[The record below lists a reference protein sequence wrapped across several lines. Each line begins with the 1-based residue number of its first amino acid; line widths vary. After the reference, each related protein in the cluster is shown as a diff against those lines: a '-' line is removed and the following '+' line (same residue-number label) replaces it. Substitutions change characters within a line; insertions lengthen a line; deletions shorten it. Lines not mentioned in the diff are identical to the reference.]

1 MHSSAVVGVRRAA
14 LSLAL
19 GATVAALGWR
29 RRALTLDGA
38 VAATSVGA
46 STFGFGGWTASLS
59 LIAFFV
65 SGSAL
70 SRRTAVAGELVAVK
84 GHQRDAIQV
93 FANGGFA
100 ALGVALSSVGC
111 PAGRGMALGAL
122 AAAAADTWASEIG
135 VRSPARPRSI
145 LTGESVRPGVSGG
158 VTPLGWAAAGVGA
171 ALIGGVWALASRRTW
186 STVMAAIVAGLVGS
200 LADSLAGD
208 TIQASYIC
216 VVCNEPAEAAGT
228 HCGERRLLVRGVSWV
243 TNDVVNVI
251 ATGVGALAGGALIR
265 DP

>member
-1 MHSSAVVGVRRAA
+1 MPRRVAV
-14 LSLAL
+14 SLGL
-19 GATVAALGWR
+19 GALVAGLGWQ

-38 VAATSVGA
+38 IAATGVGA
-46 STFGFGGWTASLS
+46 STFGFGGWPASLG

-70 SRRTAVAGELVAVK
+70 SRRKAVAGELVAAR
-84 GHQRDAIQV
+84 GHQRDAVQV

-100 ALGVALSSVGC
+100 ALGVALSAAGC
-111 PAGRGMALGAL
+111 PSGRSMALGAL

-135 VRSPARPRSI
+135 VRSPSPPRSI
-145 LTGESVRPGVSGG
+145 LTGDPVRPGVSGG

-171 ALIGGVWALASRRTW
+171 ALIGGVWALASRRRW
-186 STVMAAIVAGLVGS
+186 GTVVAAIVAGLAGS

-208 TIQASYIC
+208 TVQASYVC
-216 VVCNEPAEAAGT
+216 VVCGDPSEAGGA
-228 HCGERRLLVRGVSWV
+228 HCGVQRLLVRGVPWI

-251 ATGVGALAGGALIR
+251 ATGVGALAGASLIR